1 MINGHFVKCQ
11 LRENNMTNYK
21 AMILSGFS
29 FKKIYEDTK
38 KVDISLEKFR
48 EYLFIPEN
56 ITKQVITEKVYNKNI
71 SKIIELLNKGY
82 LITSDF
88 MSTYGTGYSNTT
100 GCNVTMSKEIDIAE
114 INAEYQESEQS
125 LFNEYKIW
133 YEKRISGEKEI
144 DELTEKAKVFTKE
157 KEEIHNQL
165 MKTELYIQYKIA
177 CKNEKDL
184 YYKIEEIK
192 KSIKK
197 V

>member
-1 MINGHFVKCQ
+1 
-11 LRENNMTNYK
+11 
-21 AMILSGFS
+21 
-29 FKKIYEDTK
+29 
-38 KVDISLEKFR
+38 
-48 EYLFIPEN
+48 
-56 ITKQVITEKVYNKNI
+56 
-71 SKIIELLNKGY
+71 
-82 LITSDF
+82 
-88 MSTYGTGYSNTT
+88 
-100 GCNVTMSKEIDIAE
+100 MSKEIDIAE
-114 INAEYQESEQS
+114 INAEYQESERN

-133 YEKRISGEKEI
+133 YEKRITGENEI
-144 DELTEKAKVFTKE
+144 NELTEKAKVFTKE

>member
-11 LRENNMTNYK
+11 LKENNMTNCK
-21 AMILSGFS
+21 AKLLSGFS
-29 FKKIYEDTK
+29 FRKIYEDTK

-56 ITKQVITEKVYNKNI
+56 ITKEVISEKVYNKNI

-82 LITSDF
+82 IITSDF
-88 MSTYGTGYSNTT
+88 MSTYGTFYSDST
-100 GCNVTMSKEIDIAE
+100 GCNVTMSKEIDIDE

-125 LFNEYKIW
+125 LFNDYKIW
-133 YEKRISGEKEI
+133 YEKRINGEKEI
-144 DELTEKAKVFTKE
+144 NELTEKAKAFTKE

-184 YYKIEEIK
+184 YYKIEGIK

>member
-1 MINGHFVKCQ
+1 
-11 LRENNMTNYK
+11 MTNYK

>member
-1 MINGHFVKCQ
+1 MINC
-11 LRENNMTNYK
+11 K
-21 AMILSGFS
+21 AKLLSGFS
-29 FKKIYEDTK
+29 FRKIYEDTK

-56 ITKQVITEKVYNKNI
+56 ITKRVITEYVISTNI
-71 SKIIELLNKGY
+71 SKIIDLLNKGY
-82 LITSDF
+82 IITS
-88 MSTYGTGYSNTT
+88 SSSIYNCRTS
-100 GCNVTMSKEIDIAE
+100 CQIIMSKEIDIAE

-125 LFNEYKIW
+125 LFNDYKFW
-133 YEKRISGEKEI
+133 YEKRINGEKEI
-144 DELTEKAKVFTKE
+144 NELIEKAKAFTKE

>member
-1 MINGHFVKCQ
+1 MISGHFVKCQ
-11 LRENNMTNYK
+11 IKENNMINCK
-21 AMILSGFS
+21 AMLLSGFS
-29 FKKIYEDTK
+29 FNKIYEDTK
-38 KVDISLEKFR
+38 KVNISLEKFR
-48 EYLFIPEN
+48 EYLSIPEN
-56 ITKQVITEKVYNKNI
+56 ITKRVITEYVISNNI
-71 SKIIELLNKGY
+71 SKIIDLLNKGY
-82 LITSDF
+82 IITS
-88 MSTYGTGYSNTT
+88 SSSIYNCRTS
-100 GCNVTMSKEIDIAE
+100 CQIIMSKEIDIAE

-125 LFNEYKIW
+125 LFNDYKFW
-133 YEKRISGEKEI
+133 YEKRINGEKEI
-144 DELTEKAKVFTKE
+144 NELTEKAKVFTKE

>member
-1 MINGHFVKCQ
+1 MINC
-11 LRENNMTNYK
+11 K
-21 AMILSGFS
+21 ARLLSSFS
-29 FKKIYEDTK
+29 FKRIFEDTK

-48 EYLFIPEN
+48 EYLLIPEN
-56 ITKQVITEKVYNKNI
+56 ITKRVITEYVYNKDT

-82 LITSDF
+82 LITSGAF
-88 MSTYGTGYSNTT
+88 YINSTFNSTCGNL
-100 GCNVTMSKEIDIAE
+100 TMSKEIDISE

-125 LFNEYKIW
+125 LFNDYKIW

-144 DELTEKAKVFTKE
+144 GELTEKAKVFAKE

-177 CKNEKDL
+177 CKNEKNL

-192 KSIKK
+192 KSIKRIK
-197 V
+197 